1 MLGIRGRL
9 EPPRFRS
16 GEKERRENACSSAR
30 YRKAANAQKGGGH
43 EETRNEAAQDV
54 TEEKRYEAERFPPS
68 ETRTERRSERGV
80 GTRHFGIM
88 QVLVGRIVA
97 SYRRLSFPIRYP
109 PTRPCVSRRFFFFL
123 FAFFPIFSL
132 SPSLS
137 LSFGR
142 YQGKDKERTYT
153 GSTVVVHYR

>member
-1 MLGIRGRL
+1 MLGIRGSHRAF
-9 EPPRFRS
+9 EAAKRR
-16 GEKERRENACSSAR
+16 GERTRVAARGTGKRQTRKKE
-30 YRKAANAQKGGGH
+30 GGAKKR
-43 EETRNEAAQDV
+43 RNEAAQDV

-109 PTRPCVSRRFFFFL
+109 PTRPRVSRRFFFFL

-132 SPSLS
+132 PLSLY